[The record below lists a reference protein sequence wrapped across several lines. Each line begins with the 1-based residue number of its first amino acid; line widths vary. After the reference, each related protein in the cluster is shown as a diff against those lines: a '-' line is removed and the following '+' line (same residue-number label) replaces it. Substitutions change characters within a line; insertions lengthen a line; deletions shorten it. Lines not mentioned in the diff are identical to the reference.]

1 MTSRVPQVL
10 WRVGRG
16 IGLTAML
23 LFVVVIFT
31 PLPNVLAA
39 RLVVPPRIEAAQA
52 IVVLGAGLESPR
64 TLSLLSLRRTVH
76 GIRLYRQGLAPMIVF
91 SGGRSGEEGVEGSVM
106 ASLAQELGIPSTV
119 IWTETQSNDTWT
131 EALEV
136 AKIARPNRVRTI
148 LLVTDP
154 FHMKRASVTF
164 ERVGFRVL
172 PAAPEPELDSASKPE
187 IRLGLMRQVCQEA
200 LAGVYYWVR
209 SRL

>member
-1 MTSRVPQVL
+1 
-10 WRVGRG
+10 
-16 IGLTAML
+16 ML

-39 RLVVPPRIEAAQA
+39 RLVVPPQIEGAEA

-76 GIRLYRQGLAPMIVF
+76 GIRLYRQGLAAMIVF

-106 ASLAQELGIPSTV
+106 ASLAQELGVPSTA

-136 AKIARPNRVRTI
+136 AKLAHPRGIRTI

-154 FHMKRASVTF
+154 FHMRRARAAF

-172 PAAPEPELDSASKPE
+172 PAGPDPSLDDASKPE

-200 LAGVYYWVR
+200 LARAYYWVR